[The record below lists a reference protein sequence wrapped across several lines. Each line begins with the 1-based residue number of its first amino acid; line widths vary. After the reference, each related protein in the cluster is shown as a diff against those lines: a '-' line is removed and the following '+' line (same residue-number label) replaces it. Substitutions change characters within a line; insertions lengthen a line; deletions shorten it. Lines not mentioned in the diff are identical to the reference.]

1 MLLFGFTSQTIP
13 CGVLSEGESRGSY
26 GNVREEGKQ
35 EIHVDKYILLLL
47 DQYMLTFSSNKYILQ
62 VVLSEG
68 MSLGGSYGNVRQGAG
83 DGNLW
88 SAHTMAKLA

>member
-1 MLLFGFTSQTIP
+1 MR
-13 CGVLSEGESRGSY
+13 GESWGSY
-26 GNVREEGKQ
+26 GDVREGGKQ
-35 EIHVDKYILLLL
+35 KMVDKYILLLL